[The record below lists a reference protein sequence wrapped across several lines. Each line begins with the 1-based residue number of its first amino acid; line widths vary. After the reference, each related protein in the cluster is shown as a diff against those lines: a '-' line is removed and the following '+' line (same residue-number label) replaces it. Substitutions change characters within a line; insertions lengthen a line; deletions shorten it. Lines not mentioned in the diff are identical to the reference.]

1 MMVKKNI
8 LHLNQQELE
17 SVNVSLQLSNTDTPS
32 VDLSTN
38 MESNHNNLEVYETSP
53 VDEPV
58 TDMNSNTNSER
69 GPETFNVA
77 KPNSKDISENK
88 RESQSQRLPAAAAG
102 SDFNAE
108 LAADSLFSPSTAA
121 DDENRQRPSLNDI
134 FQKLSSQTD
143 SLDIEPKTAEL
154 LSVMLHNGTP
164 ETVADQGNSLNIQFK
179 SPSAGKSEQ
188 ETVKVQV
195 CSLAH
200 IMANFSSKLAQRS
213 TPLMD
218 FRKFIGVNTP
228 IFLVHIVTFH
238 KKTPSFCRLTY
249 FKPQL
254 SPA

>member
-32 VDLSTN
+32 DNLSTN

-58 TDMNSNTNSER
+58 TDININNNSKR

-77 KPNSKDISENK
+77 KPNSKVLSQKEDISENK

-108 LAADSLFSPSTAA
+108 LAADSVFSPSTAA
-121 DDENRQRPSLNDI
+121 DDENRRRPSLHDI

-143 SLDIEPKTAEL
+143 LLDTEPKTAEL
-154 LSVMLHNGTP
+154 LSVTLHNGIP
-164 ETVADQGNSLNIQFK
+164 ETVADQGNSLNSQFI

-195 CSLAH
+195 RSL
-200 IMANFSSKLAQRS
+200 ILWQISTANWHSG
-213 TPLMD
+213 PLHSW
-218 FRKFIGVNTP
+218 I
-228 IFLVHIVTFH
+228 LEY
-238 KKTPSFCRLTY
+238 L
-249 FKPQL
+249 
-254 SPA
+254 